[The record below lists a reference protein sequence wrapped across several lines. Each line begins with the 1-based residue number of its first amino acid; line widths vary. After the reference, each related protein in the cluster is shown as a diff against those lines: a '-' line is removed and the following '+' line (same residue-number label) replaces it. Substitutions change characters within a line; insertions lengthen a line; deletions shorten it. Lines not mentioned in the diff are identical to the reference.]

1 MIIIFNSI
9 FKYYPTYT
17 ITPTLVHN
25 SIVIG
30 IIRYEI
36 IIINWLLKTPYIVY
50 NWIDN
55 KLGIS
60 SISINSPADGRELVH
75 KII

>member
-9 FKYYPTYT
+9 FKYYYPTYT

-60 SISINSPADGRELVH
+60 GISINSPADGR
-75 KII
+75 